1 MAMTAAAL
9 QLKAACDAAYDA
21 NMQSC
26 SNAVWDVIKAVW
38 KKDEPYRT
46 ANDLITEMTAKWS
59 DVDIELGYSLA
70 NLGKVVV
77 GGKTAVPNG
86 HVVVIYPGS
95 KILNG
100 GYQYYW
106 PKTKTY
112 LTLTG
117 KDLYP
122 RALST
127 SISFGRTNA
136 WPGTMSKG
144 DKTVWDPWGSDTA
157 FADVTFWT
165 PQLT

>member
-21 NMQSC
+21 NLKSC
-26 SNAVWDVIKAVW
+26 SNAVWDVIKAIW
-38 KKDEPYRT
+38 KKDEPFRA
-46 ANDLITEMTAKWS
+46 ANQLIKEMTTNWS
-59 DVDIELGYSLA
+59 EVDIEHGYSLA

-77 GGKTAVPNG
+77 GGKTATPNG

-106 PKTKTY
+106 AKGKKY

-117 KDLYP
+117 TDLYP

-127 SISFGRTNA
+127 SISFGRANA

-144 DKTVWDPWGSDTA
+144 DKTVWDPWGSDDA
-157 FADVTFWT
+157 FEDVSFWT
-165 PQLT
+165 PKLG